1 MSPPIISVLLAQEDP
16 FQLGL
21 LATMVEKLRPDWTI
35 VGKISVLPDIIQILD
50 ESDPTFCITD
60 VHLNGINSVE
70 FMQRSGELKP
80 IVFYTHD
87 LSFAADAFNENA
99 IDFVL
104 KPASLERM
112 DQAFRKMEAYLGKVL
127 PSPSSSNASSMTI
140 TQPAPR
146 IVRMF
151 KGRDLILSPLD
162 KISYFQAQR
171 KYTRVVMREQEGL
184 LRMGLTLVAEH
195 LPPEQFVKIHRSVIV
210 NMAEVKNAKRDT
222 LGRLTVGMAGL
233 PEQLIIARPYEYLF
247 RDGIF

>member
-1 MSPPIISVLLAQEDP
+1 MSPPIISVLLAQQDP
-16 FQLGL
+16 VQLAAL
-21 LATMVEKLRPDWTI
+21 VAMVEKLRPDWVI
-35 VGKISVLPDIIQILD
+35 AGKITALQDIIQILD
-50 ESDPTFCITD
+50 ESDPSFCITD
-60 VHLNGINSVE
+60 VNFHGINSID

-80 IVFYTHD
+80 IIFYTHE

-104 KPASLERM
+104 KPASPERM
-112 DQAFRKMEAYLGKVL
+112 EQAFRKIEAYLGKIISAPLSAV
-127 PSPSSSNASSMTI
+127 SSMTI
-140 TQPAPR
+140 NQPAPR

-184 LRMGLTLVAEH
+184 LRMGLTLVAEY
-195 LPPEQFVKIHRSVIV
+195 LPPDQFVKIHRSIIV
-210 NMAEVKNAKRDT
+210 NMAEVQNAKRDT
-222 LGRLTVGMAGL
+222 LGRLTVGMVGL